1 MAIPRQL
8 PNAITVARI
17 PLAVVFFVLLLVGG
31 TYGLADLTV
40 RWIAAVLF
48 IVAIST
54 DWVDGYLARRYDIV
68 SDFGKLW
75 DPIADKL
82 LTGAGFVGLAILG
95 EVSWWIVAVIL
106 VREWGITIH
115 RLVVASEHV
124 VAAAWMGKIK
134 TAFQGVALGWA
145 LLPLHVFIGLGP
157 WTVVTTVLM
166 VIVLVLTVVSGID
179 YIVAQVRGARQSR
192 GAERRRPRR

>member
-17 PLAVVFFVLLLVGG
+17 PLAVVFFVLLLLGG
-31 TYGLADLTV
+31 TYGISDPVV
-40 RWIAAVLF
+40 RWIAGILF

-82 LTGAGFVGLAILG
+82 LTGAGFIGLAILG
-95 EVSWWIVAVIL
+95 EVNWWIVIVIL

-145 LLPLHVFIGLGP
+145 LLPLHVWIGLGP
-157 WTVVTTVLM
+157 WTTITFLLM
-166 VIVLVLTVVSGID
+166 LIVLVLTVVSGID
-179 YIVAQVRGARQSR
+179 YIVAQVRGSRQRS
-192 GAERRRPRR
+192 

>member
-8 PNAITVARI
+8 PNILTVVRI
-17 PLAVVFFVLLLVGG
+17 PLAVVFFIVLLAGG
-31 TYGLADLTV
+31 RLGEHDLAL
-40 RWIAAVLF
+40 RWVAAVLF

-54 DWVDGYLARRYDIV
+54 DWVDGYLARRYDLV

-82 LTGAGFVGLAILG
+82 LTGAAFVGLAILD
-95 EVSWWIVAVIL
+95 EMPWWMVVVIL

-115 RLVVASEHV
+115 RFVVARQHV
-124 VAAAWMGKIK
+124 VAAAWMGKMK

-145 LLPLHVFIGLGP
+145 LLPIWLVIGEGGFSL
-157 WTVVTTVLM
+157 VTQVLM
-166 VIVLVLTVVSGID
+166 WVVVVLTVASGID
-179 YIVAQVRGARQSR
+179 YVVAQVRGAK
-192 GAERRRPRR
+192 GKTHE

>member
-17 PLAVVFFVLLLVGG
+17 PLAVVFFVLLLLGG
-31 TYGLADLTV
+31 KYGEPDLV
-40 RWIAAVLF
+40 LRWVAGALF
-48 IVAIST
+48 ILAIST
-54 DWVDGYLARRYDIV
+54 DWVDGYLARKYDIV

-82 LTGAGFVGLAILG
+82 LTGSGFIGLAILG
-95 EVSWWIVAVIL
+95 EVNWWIVALIL
-106 VREWGITIH
+106 VREWGITVH
-115 RLVVASEHV
+115 RLMIVNEHV

-134 TAFQGVALGWA
+134 TAVQGVALGWA
-145 LLPLHVFIGLGP
+145 LLPLHVLIGLEP
-157 WTVVTTVLM
+157 WTLVTAVLM

-179 YIVAQVRGARQSR
+179 YIVAQVRGSR
-192 GAERRRPRR
+192 AKA

>member
-1 MAIPRQL
+1 MTIPRQL

-17 PLAVVFFVLLLVGG
+17 PLAVVFFILLLLGG
-31 TYGLADLTV
+31 TFGLPDLGL
-40 RWIAAVLF
+40 RWAAGILF

-82 LTGAGFVGLAILG
+82 LTGAGFIGLAILG
-95 EVSWWIVAVIL
+95 EVPWWIVIVIL
-106 VREWGITIH
+106 IREWGITVH
-115 RLVVASEHV
+115 RLVVAKEHV

-134 TAFQGVALGWA
+134 TVVQAVALSWA
-145 LLPLHVFIGLGP
+145 LLPLHVVIGLDP
-157 WTVVTTVLM
+157 WTLVTNVLM
-166 VIVLVLTVVSGID
+166 VIALLLTVVSGID
-179 YIVAQVRGARQSR
+179 YVIAQVRGARRS
-192 GAERRRPRR
+192 

>member
-17 PLAVVFFVLLLVGG
+17 PLAVIFFVLLLWGG
-31 TYGLADLTV
+31 TYGLDDIV
-40 RWIAAVLF
+40 IRWVAGILF

-82 LTGAGFVGLAILG
+82 LTGAGFIGLAILG
-95 EVSWWIVAVIL
+95 ELSWWLVIVIL
-106 VREWGITIH
+106 IREWGITIH
-115 RLVVASEHV
+115 RLMVAKEHV
-124 VAAAWMGKIK
+124 VAAAWMGKVK
-134 TAFQGVALGWA
+134 TAVQGIALSWA
-145 LLPLHVFIGLGP
+145 LLPLHVLIGIEP
-157 WTVVTTVLM
+157 WVVVTAVLM
-166 VIVLVLTVVSGID
+166 IVVLILTVASGID
-179 YIVAQVRGARQSR
+179 YIVAQVRGSRQSS
-192 GAERRRPRR
+192 

>member
-17 PLAVVFFVLLLVGG
+17 PLAVVFFVLLLMGG
-31 TYGLADLTV
+31 TFGIPDLGL
-40 RWIAAVLF
+40 RWAAGILF

-82 LTGAGFVGLAILG
+82 LTGAGFIGLAILG
-95 EVSWWIVAVIL
+95 EVNWWIVVIIL

-115 RLVVASEHV
+115 RLMVVKEHV

-134 TAFQGVALGWA
+134 TAVQGVALGWA
-145 LLPLHVFIGLGP
+145 LLPLHVLIGLEP
-157 WTVVTTVLM
+157 WTLVTAILM
-166 VIVLVLTVVSGID
+166 IIVLILTVVSGID
-179 YIVAQVRGARQSR
+179 YIVAQVRGSR
-192 GAERRRPRR
+192 TPR

>member
-17 PLAVVFFVLLLVGG
+17 PLAVVFFVLLLLGG
-31 TYGLADLTV
+31 TYGIPDLGL
-40 RWIAAVLF
+40 RWAAAALF
-48 IVAIST
+48 IFAIST

-82 LTGAGFVGLAILG
+82 LTGAGFIGLAILG
-95 EVSWWIVAVIL
+95 EVSWWIVAIIL

-115 RLVVASEHV
+115 RLMIVNEHV
-124 VAAAWMGKIK
+124 VAAAWMGKVK
-134 TAFQGVALGWA
+134 TTAQGVALAWA
-145 LLPLHVFIGLGP
+145 LLPLHVLIGVP
-157 WTVVTTVLM
+157 AWTAVTFVLM
-166 VIVLVLTVVSGID
+166 IVVLILTIWSGID
-179 YIVAQVRGARQSR
+179 YVVAQVRGARR
-192 GAERRRPRR
+192 DR

>member
-17 PLAVVFFVLLLVGG
+17 PLAVIFFVLLLLGG
-31 TYGLADLTV
+31 TYGDVAPAL
-40 RWIAAVLF
+40 RWTAAVLF
-48 IVAIST
+48 IVGIST
-54 DWVDGYLARRYDIV
+54 DWVDGYLARKYDIV

-82 LTGAGFVGLAILG
+82 LTGAGFIGLAILG
-95 EVSWWIVAVIL
+95 EVNWWIVAIIL
-106 VREWGITIH
+106 VREWGITVH
-115 RLVVASEHV
+115 RLMVASEHV

-145 LLPLHVFIGLGP
+145 LLPLHVLIGLEA
-157 WTVVTTVLM
+157 WTLVTFVLM
-166 VIVLVLTVVSGID
+166 IIVLLLTVASGVD
-179 YIVAQVRGARQSR
+179 YIVAQVRGSRQKR
-192 GAERRRPRR
+192 A

>member
-17 PLAVVFFVLLLVGG
+17 PLAVVFFVLLMMGG
-31 TYGLADLTV
+31 TYGIPEPAL
-40 RWIAAVLF
+40 RWSAAILF
-48 IVAIST
+48 ILAIST

-82 LTGAGFVGLAILG
+82 LTGAGFIGLAILG
-95 EVSWWIVAVIL
+95 EVSWWIVIVIL

-115 RLVVASEHV
+115 RLMVASEHV

-145 LLPLHVFIGLGP
+145 LLPLHEFIGLGP
-157 WTVVTTVLM
+157 WTFVTFVLM
-166 VIVLVLTVVSGID
+166 VIVLILTVASGID
-179 YIVAQVRGARQSR
+179 YVVAQVRGSRQ
-192 GAERRRPRR
+192 RP

>member
-17 PLAVVFFVLLLVGG
+17 PLAVIFFVLLLLGG
-31 TYGLADLTV
+31 TFGLPDPAL
-40 RWIAAVLF
+40 RWTAAILF
-48 IVAIST
+48 IVGIST

-82 LTGAGFVGLAILG
+82 LTGAGFIGLAILG
-95 EVSWWIVAVIL
+95 EVDWWIVVIIL
-106 VREWGITIH
+106 IREWGITVH
-115 RLVVASEHV
+115 RLIVASEHV

-134 TAFQGVALGWA
+134 TAVQGVALGWA
-145 LLPLHVFIGLGP
+145 LLPLHVVIGLGP
-157 WTVVTTVLM
+157 WTLITFLLM
-166 VIVLVLTVVSGID
+166 ILVLVLTVASGID
-179 YIVAQVRGARQSR
+179 YIVAQMRGARRNS
-192 GAERRRPRR
+192 